1 MPAAGHKIGRRRGNF
16 FPPTGQKLPGRPG
29 IAQSSP
35 PSPKIL
41 FLIFQYVAG
50 FQPTGPML
58 AHDFRGA
65 ERPIFGSI
73 ANEA

>member
-1 MPAAGHKIGRRRGNF
+1 MPVAGQKIGLRRGNF
-16 FPPTGQKLPGRPG
+16 FPPAGQKLPGRPG
-29 IAQSSP
+29 IAQSGRP
-35 PSPKIL
+35 PPLIL
-41 FLIFQYVAG
+41 FIIFQWVDGYSL
-50 FQPTGPML
+50 TGPML